1 MTPKHRFRMTIK
13 SVAPDGSFA
22 GSLAVYNNIDLGGDL
37 IEPGAF
43 TKTIKEHGD
52 QVPLLWQHDPKTPIG
67 MLTLV
72 DGPEALSVKG
82 QLLMDLPAAKNAYLL
97 IKAKIVKGLS
107 IGFDPVKDAV
117 DEGVRRLKEIRLWE
131 GSIVTFP
138 MNEMAQISS
147 VKARREAKADFTTEY
162 AEIQLQDAMY
172 QMWIALR
179 YALTSIPWSDME
191 RDEKIAASAAS
202 IEQFTAVYMEF
213 IPAYL
218 DWLTQEYGE
227 FSTMGR
233 TLSEIKAAEIKAAQE
248 TKVGKKISAAT
259 KKTIS
264 GATEHIK
271 SASDILIA
279 LCADEADDDGT
290 ESEDV
295 TSKAKAAVIAKT
307 EPVADHSAAESLITS
322 IRSLIPAA

>member
-1 MTPKHRFRMTIK
+1 VTPKHRFRMSIK
-13 SVAPDGSFA
+13 SVAPDGSFT
-22 GSLAVYNNIDLGGDL
+22 GSLAVYNNVDLGGDL

-52 QVPLLWQHDPKTPIG
+52 QVPLLWQHKADVPIG
-67 MLTLV
+67 MLTLI

-82 QLLMDLPAAKNAYLL
+82 QLLMDVPAAKNAYLL
-97 IKAKIVKGLS
+97 MKAKIVKGLS
-107 IGFDPVKDAV
+107 IGFDTVKDSV

-131 GSIVTFP
+131 GSVVTFP
-138 MNEMAQISS
+138 MNERAQISS
-147 VKARREAKADFTTEY
+147 VKARREAKADFSTEY
-162 AEIQLQDAMY
+162 AEIQLQDGMY

-179 YALTSIPWSDME
+179 CALASIPWSDMD

-218 DWLTQEYGE
+218 DWLDQEYGE
-227 FSTMGR
+227 FATMGR
-233 TLSEIKAAEIKAAQE
+233 TPAEIKAAGLKSGR
-248 TKVGKKISAAT
+248 TISAAT

-264 GATEHIK
+264 GATDHLK

-279 LCADEADDDGT
+279 LCADEADDDGADDGT
-290 ESEDV
+290 VDA
-295 TSKAKAAVIAKT
+295 TTKGKAAASIT
-307 EPVADHSAAESLITS
+307 PEPAIDHSAAESLITS